1 MCRRFKINTK
11 AREGADMGLR
21 PLHDPQEGTLG
32 IVGLMSGSG
41 TNIRRILEHQDRL
54 LEQEGR
60 MIYEMKAIFSDTW
73 NSKAVEIGR
82 DFDLPVILRDIAA
95 WYQKRGAKRTDIKL
109 REQYD
114 RETIRALSVFQ
125 AKVAVY
131 GGYMSLATRP
141 LIEAY
146 IGVNVH
152 PADLSIEEGGSRKW
166 TGAHAVRDAIEA
178 GEKFLRSST
187 HLIEPEC
194 DMGRLFMIS
203 KPLPVEIPQGADIR
217 DPAILQDVADRNQE
231 RLKEKGDW
239 VIFPR
244 TIEAI
249 ARGLF
254 QRDEEGNFFYQN
266 QPVPRGLKLD

>member
-1 MCRRFKINTK
+1 MALK
-11 AREGADMGLR
+11 
-21 PLHDPQEGTLG
+21 PLHDPQEGPLR

-41 TNIRRILEHQDRL
+41 TNIRRILEHQGRL
-54 LEQEGR
+54 LEEEGR
-60 MIYEMKAIFSDTW
+60 MVYEMKAIFSDTW
-73 NSKAVEIGR
+73 NSKAPEIGR
-82 DFDLPVILRDIAA
+82 DFDIPVIIRDIGA
-95 WYQKRGAKRTDIKL
+95 WYKKRGAKRSDIKL

-114 RETIRALSVFQ
+114 RENIKALSVFQ
-125 AKVAVY
+125 ARVAVY

-141 LIEAY
+141 LIEAF

-152 PADLSIEEGGSRKW
+152 PADLSIEAGGSRKW

-178 GEKFLRSST
+178 GEKVLRSST

-203 KPLPVEIPQGADIR
+203 QALPVEIPRNADIS
-217 DPAILQDVADRNQE
+217 DPAILQDVADKNQE
-231 RLKEKGDW
+231 RLKERGDW

-249 ARGLF
+249 ARGHF
-254 QRDEEGNFFYQN
+254 QQDEKGKFFYQG